1 LKPGFNLE
9 KTKPPLVYILLQIP
23 GVLFLGIILFL
34 AWEQAWI
41 SGLTAWTVMLVWL
54 VKDIIFYRFYRKALS
69 PSPQN
74 VIAML
79 HGSRAVV
86 KVALN
91 PEGQVALRGEIWQAI
106 SLDGDILEPGTEVVV
121 ESNRGLTLEVRKVK
135 QKKYY
140 QGEYFEKN

>member
-1 LKPGFNLE
+1 MKPGFNLE

-41 SGLTAWTVMLVWL
+41 SGLTAWTVMLAWL